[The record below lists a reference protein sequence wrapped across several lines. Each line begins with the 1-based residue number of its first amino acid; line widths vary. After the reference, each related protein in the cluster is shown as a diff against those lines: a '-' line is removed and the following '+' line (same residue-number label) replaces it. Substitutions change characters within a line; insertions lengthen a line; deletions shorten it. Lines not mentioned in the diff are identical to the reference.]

1 MFVPFCLPC
10 VSLPLLLPLSSEHL
24 LCHACALFPFA
35 PPGLPS
41 PPFLISPLFV
51 VGSVMTRGGREAG
64 CSGLTFCGA
73 GRSAVCPPTSCPPSF
88 SLSYSPFLSPCLTPY
103 PSITLFF
110 IPPPYSLPLSLQMSL
125 HHFPSLCYSTHP
137 SLPPCLLLSHSPSL
151 PLPFSFS
158 LSSSLFATLFLSP
171 FLSSPPLLPRCAL
184 SDGDGASLEV
194 TP

>member
-1 MFVPFCLPC
+1 MPFCLPC

-110 IPPPYSLPLSLQMSL
+110 IPPPIHFLSHSKCLSITFPLCVILPIPPSPPASFSPTLRPSPSPSHSLYLLPCLP
-125 HHFPSLCYSTHP
+125 PSFSHPFSHP
-137 SLPPCLLLSHSPSL
+137 SL
-151 PLPFSFS
+151 FS
-158 LSSSLFATLFLSP
+158 LAVL
-171 FLSSPPLLPRCAL
+171 
-184 SDGDGASLEV
+184 
-194 TP
+194 